1 MPMVMFLFFRKIRW
15 ILQNPFLG
23 EDMYALGFY
32 WEDMFVLSR
41 GWMSCVLFFC
51 VVDMCPA

>member
-1 MPMVMFLFFRKIRW
+1 MPMVMHFFRKIRW

-32 WEDMFVLSR
+32 WEDMFVLSG
-41 GWMSCVLFFC
+41 GWMSCVLFF
-51 VVDMCPA
+51 VLVSF